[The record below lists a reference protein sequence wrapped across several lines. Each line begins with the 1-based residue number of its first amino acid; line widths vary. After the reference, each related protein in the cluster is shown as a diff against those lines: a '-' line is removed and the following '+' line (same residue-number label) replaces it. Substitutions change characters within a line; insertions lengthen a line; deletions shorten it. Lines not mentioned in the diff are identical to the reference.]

1 MLVGTPSFFMS
12 CCYAGLSLALVS
24 HGSGLGCDGSGVA
37 EVIVVDEVEVVVE
50 LEHVRSSC
58 WDVKARDVLVGDALE
73 VLHDAAERVAVSG
86 YDDVVNLLELRE
98 DLALPER
105 HDASDAVL
113 KALGLGK

>member
-1 MLVGTPSFFMS
+1 MS
-12 CCYAGLSLALVS
+12 CCYAGLCLALVS
-24 HGSGLGCDGSGVA
+24 HGSGLGSDGGCVA
-37 EVIVVDEVEVVVE
+37 KIIVVYEVEVVVE

-86 YDDVVNLLELRE
+86 HDDVVHLLELRE

-105 HDASDAVL
+105 HDASDAIL